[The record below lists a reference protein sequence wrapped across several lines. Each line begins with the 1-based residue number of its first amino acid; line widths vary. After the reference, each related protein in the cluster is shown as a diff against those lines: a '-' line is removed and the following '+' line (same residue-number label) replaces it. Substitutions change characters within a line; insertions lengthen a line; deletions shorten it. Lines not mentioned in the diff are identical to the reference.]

1 MSNEAPGNAPQGNA
15 SASQGASEPRRDA
28 EPDTTQLNVEIPTEL
43 HRRLKM
49 YSARTGRPMKQVVTE
64 ILDMNLGA

>member
-1 MSNEAPGNAPQGNA
+1 MNEMHEEPSDEDGRSSQRNSDLRPSNDQ
-15 SASQGASEPRRDA
+15 
-28 EPDTTQLNVEIPTEL
+28 DTTQLNVEIPTEL

-49 YSARTGRPMKQVVTE
+49 YSARTGKSMKRVVTD